1 MHFNNI
7 LYLSFIDAIKDCLE
21 IIPFLLLIFYLIEA
35 AEYFYSDKILESQ
48 FLRGNSAK
56 FGPFFGVLLASIPQ
70 CGLSVIASTLYCKRF
85 ITKGTL
91 IAVYLASSDEAVPV
105 LIANPDGFRIVG
117 PLILIKII
125 VGLIGGYL
133 IDFILPAKT
142 QPDNASELKEEITI
156 EKGCHSHHIT
166 KSGKENGK
174 IELFLHPLIHTL
186 SVTFF
191 VFLLTFLINV
201 LVSATA
207 LDKGISAS
215 SWWINSGMLKFIEP
229 ALAAFFGIIP
239 NCAISVG
246 ITIMYLKGA
255 ISFASCASGLCASAG
270 LGILVLFKKNKD
282 IKDTLSVMALLLLI
296 SILAGYVVQTVLF
309 LIKQV

>member
-91 IAVYLASSDEAVPV
+91 IAVYLATSDEAVPV

-201 LVSATA
+201 LV
-207 LDKGISAS
+207 
-215 SWWINSGMLKFIEP
+215 
-229 ALAAFFGIIP
+229 
-239 NCAISVG
+239 
-246 ITIMYLKGA
+246 
-255 ISFASCASGLCASAG
+255 
-270 LGILVLFKKNKD
+270 
-282 IKDTLSVMALLLLI
+282 
-296 SILAGYVVQTVLF
+296 
-309 LIKQV
+309 

>member
-21 IIPFLLLIFYLIEA
+21 IIPFLILIFYLIEA
-35 AEYFYSDKILESQ
+35 AEYFYSDKILESK
-48 FLRGNSAK
+48 FLKSKASK
-56 FGPFFGVLLASIPQ
+56 FGPLFGALLASIPQ

-91 IAVYLASSDEAVPV
+91 IAVYLATSDEAVPV
-105 LIANPDGFRIVG
+105 LIANPEGFRIVL
-117 PLILIKII
+117 PLILIKIM

-133 IDFILPAKT
+133 IDFIMPAKA
-142 QPDNASELKEEITI
+142 PSDNVLEAKGEII
-156 EKGCHSHHIT
+156 LEKGCHSHHIT
-166 KSGKENGK
+166 KNGKENSK
-174 IELFLHPLIHTL
+174 TELFLHPLIHTF

-201 LVSATA
+201 LVSAAA
-207 LDKGISAS
+207 LDKGINAS
-215 SWWINSGMLKFIEP
+215 SWWINSGLLKFIEP
-229 ALAAFFGIIP
+229 VLAAFFGIIP

-246 ITIMYLKGA
+246 ITILYLKGA
-255 ISFASCASGLCASAG
+255 ISFASCVSGLCAGAG

-282 IKDTLSVMALLLLI
+282 IKDTLSVIGLLLLI
-296 SILAGYVVQTVLF
+296 SILAGLIVQAVLF
-309 LIKQV
+309 VFNY